1 MPRSIGF
8 SSPQFHVAALLAVSA
23 AVLAAYI
30 ANSPR
35 LDRFG
40 DSPTYEFVADALP
53 KSFINS
59 ARMPGY
65 PVLIALSSWL
75 PGGRE
80 VGLIVTQG
88 LLILA
93 AVVATYFIAR
103 AALGHRWMAFVVALV
118 IATDLLMAGYVRVV
132 MSETLAVILTLGVV
146 GAILRFMVDFRPVFL
161 WVAAGLLV
169 ALDLTRPEWVLLMAI
184 VVPYLLVIARRRGV
198 LSRKLVVHGVASV
211 AAVFVAL
218 GAYCTGNFLVND
230 YFGLSSFSNDAL
242 LGKVMVYGMVAEAP
256 PPYSKYIPMVES
268 YSSVWELV
276 LVPPFNDH
284 NSVLA
289 GEFARATIL
298 HHPAQFTQLV
308 LGSAITSLGEHDT
321 QFLRIHDDGWFG
333 RWLQTLLA
341 LGEIRYRAFLI
352 LPSLALAW
360 MIAGVMVPAIH
371 RRAQILGVLGLIVL
385 YDWLTTAAGTFG
397 EFERLRM
404 AINPI
409 STAIVFG
416 TLLLLLRLAVKNRDK
431 LIPALAL
438 VALDL
443 AVMGGLHQVTST
455 ALSELIILGLAAIQ
469 AAALVRWSG
478 LLTSPDEA
486 DGYGLRMA
494 PSEAEPTSRA

>member
-1 MPRSIGF
+1 MPRSPGIR
-8 SSPQFHVAALLAVSA
+8 SALIPVGALFVVSA

-59 ARMPGY
+59 SRMPGY
-65 PVLIALSSWL
+65 PVLIAVSSWL

-80 VGLIVTQG
+80 VGLIVTQAV
-88 LLILA
+88 LILA
-93 AVVATYFIAR
+93 AVVATYFVAR

-118 IATDLLMAGYVRVV
+118 IATDLLMAGYVRVE
-132 MSETLAVILTLGVV
+132 MSETLAVILTLGVI
-146 GAILRFMVDFRPVFL
+146 GAILRFMVDFRLRFL
-161 WVAAGLLV
+161 WLTAGLLI

-184 VVPYLLVIARRRGV
+184 VVPYLLVIARRRQ
-198 LSRKLVVHGVASV
+198 LLTRKLLVHGVASV

-218 GAYCTGNFLVND
+218 GAYCTGNLLVND

-242 LGKVMVYGMVAEAP
+242 LGKIMVYGMVSEAP

-276 LVPPFNDH
+276 LVSPFNDR

-289 GEFARATIL
+289 GEFARATIR
-298 HHPAQFTQLV
+298 HHPFQFTQDV

-321 QFLRIHDDGWFG
+321 QFLRIHDDAPFG

-341 LGEIRYRAFLI
+341 VGEIRYRAFLI
-352 LPSLALAW
+352 LPALALAW
-360 MIAGVMVPAIH
+360 VIGGVMVPAIN
-371 RRAQILGVLGLIVL
+371 RRAQVLGVLGLIIL

-416 TLLLLLRLAVKNRDK
+416 TLFMLLRFALRNRDK

-438 VALDL
+438 VGLDL
-443 AVMGGLHQVTST
+443 AVMGGLHQVSST
-455 ALSELIILGLAAIQ
+455 ALSEVILLGLALVQ
-469 AAALVRWSG
+469 AVALVRWSG
-478 LLTSPDEA
+478 PLTS
-486 DGYGLRMA
+486 L
-494 PSEAEPTSRA
+494 EPAQAGV